1 MAANAAKVNAT
12 HSLKPDRALIDA
24 NFDGYKLSLDP
35 LPQYAVNLDTGI
47 DDVKLNEE
55 EYTYQHIRAFGIH
68 NHLTLDQWN
77 PDSVYYVD
85 NRHTVQQIKIILDT
99 QINPPRPVLKIPC
112 DEPQGTRHNIT
123 LHFPSRG
130 WCVLA
135 DGAGKLLVIQTHNRG
150 TPEEEPWK
158 IVFSEELC
166 DKQPFTLLHS
176 LVDISHNV
184 LHIEAL
190 LLHMDKVPQEHK
202 TDFTVVL
209 EWVTLAKQDGTS
221 GGFKVERVRQVQGK
235 TSPQYAAI
243 ECGGRGLFIAS
254 DRPFRM
260 VSDTAKDVEMEEDSS
275 NGESEAAKQPA
286 YIWGQTTEDVSVK
299 FTVDEGTT
307 KSDIELILETK
318 RIKLGVKNREPLL
331 DGELC
336 GAVDVEACTWT
347 LDGKE
352 LELLLQKREEGPMW
366 PAVVVGDTRG
376 QLALDPDQAAEMNE
390 RLSGLT
396 SDQLNASP
404 DPDKKPYNTQ
414 ELEECDAFP
423 EDSAMLVRLDGETHR
438 NTYAASL
445 SSHQSLFN
453 VQIEAGEAP
462 CLCLRHDVDA
472 LIWQPKSSSDNSDI
486 PFAHVA
492 TFNALGYVQASKRD
506 MKFAM
511 CAPNFSY
518 ASLCDCMR
526 HVYVY
531 RQPTP
536 TASPVRNRKSGR
548 VIGQIAKQQV
558 VAIDSAENIMGF
570 QVSNERL
577 FILTGSKLITVRVN
591 TED

>member
-1 MAANAAKVNAT
+1 MAAVHAT
-12 HSLKPDRALIDA
+12 HTLKPDRALIDA
-24 NFDGYKLSLDP
+24 NFDGYKLSLEP
-35 LPQYAVNLDTGI
+35 LPQYTVSLSTGI
-47 DDVKLNEE
+47 HDVKLDEE

-68 NHLTLDQWN
+68 NHLALDQWN

-85 NRHTVQQIKIILDT
+85 NKHTVQQIKVIL
-99 QINPPRPVLKIPC
+99 
-112 DEPQGTRHNIT
+112 
-123 LHFPSRG
+123 
-130 WCVLA
+130 
-135 DGAGKLLVIQTHNRG
+135 
-150 TPEEEPWK
+150 

-221 GGFKVERVRQVQGK
+221 GGFKVERVRQVQGR

-254 DRPFRM
+254 DRPFKM

-275 NGESEAAKQPA
+275 NGESPAAKQPA
-286 YIWGQTTEDVSVK
+286 YLWGQTTEDVSVK

-307 KSDIELILETK
+307 KSDIELVLQNK
-318 RIKLGVKNREPLL
+318 GIKFGVKNREQLL
-331 DGELC
+331 EGELC
-336 GAVDVEACTWT
+336 GAVDVEASTWT
-347 LDGKE
+347 LEGQE
-352 LELLLQKREEGPMW
+352 LELLLQKKEEGPMW
-366 PAVVVGDTRG
+366 PAVVMGDTRG
-376 QLALDPDQAAEMNE
+376 QLTLAPDQAAEMNE

-396 SDQLNASP
+396 SDQLNPTP

-423 EDSAMLVRLDGETHR
+423 EDSAML
-438 NTYAASL
+438 ASL

-453 VQIEAGEAP
+453 VQIDAGEAP

-472 LIWQPKSSSDNSDI
+472 LVWQPKSSSNNSDT
-486 PFAHVA
+486 PFTHVA

-506 MKFAM
+506 MKFAK

-518 ASLCDCMR
+518 ASLCDCVR

-558 VAIDSAENIMGF
+558 VAIDSVENIMGF